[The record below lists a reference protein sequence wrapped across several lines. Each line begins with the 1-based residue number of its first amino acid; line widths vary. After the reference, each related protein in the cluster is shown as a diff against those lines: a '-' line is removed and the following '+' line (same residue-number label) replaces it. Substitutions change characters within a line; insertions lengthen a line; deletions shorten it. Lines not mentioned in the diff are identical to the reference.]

1 MSKELRF
8 LQITAKH
15 QEFLFY
21 HISND
26 KSFTPKY
33 PNPGGGGTL
42 GIAEWGCA
50 AGTLES

>member
-21 HISND
+21 HPND
-26 KSFTPKY
+26 KSFIPKY
-33 PNPGGGGTL
+33 PNPGGGTL